1 MTNEWNPISFPEFL
15 RDVWYFSSLPDVFRQ
30 SPIEVFL
37 HGFLFEQV
45 SMVLAA
51 ISLLLFLA
59 ARRPTLAS
67 GITATLSLVS
77 TLIAVVLIYDRANWL
92 HAISSIPPEPK
103 ALADGCNRVLWT
115 PMFSM
120 ATYTLIVTSFCVG
133 SVWKLLKERRQPE
146 DRSSESSDE

>member
-1 MTNEWNPISFPEFL
+1 MTNEWNPTSFPEFL

-51 ISLLLFLA
+51 ISLLLLLA
-59 ARRPTLAS
+59 ARRPTLAA

-77 TLIAVVLIYDRANWL
+77 TVIAVVLLYDHVYWIHEASKL
-92 HAISSIPPEPK
+92 PPHPGE
-103 ALADGCNRVLWT
+103 LADGCNRVLWT

-133 SVWKLLKERRQPE
+133 SVWKLLKERRQAGE
-146 DRSSESSDE
+146 GETDSGGE

>member
-1 MTNEWNPISFPEFL
+1 MLVVLVLDVTLLDADLVGSFVTLDPISQHLGLNLSRLL
-15 RDVWYFSSLPDVFRQ
+15 RNT
-30 SPIEVFL
+30 
-37 HGFLFEQV
+37 
-45 SMVLAA
+45 

-77 TLIAVVLIYDRANWL
+77 TVIAVVLLYD
-92 HAISSIPPEPK
+92 HAYWIHEASKLPPHPGE
-103 ALADGCNRVLWT
+103 LADGCNRVLWT